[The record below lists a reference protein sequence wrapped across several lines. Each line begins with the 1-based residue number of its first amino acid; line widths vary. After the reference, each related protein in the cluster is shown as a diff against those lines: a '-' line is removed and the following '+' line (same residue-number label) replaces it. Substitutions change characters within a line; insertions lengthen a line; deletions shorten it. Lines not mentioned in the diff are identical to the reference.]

1 MPEELRKTTAPAIRI
16 TNLTM
21 QGSPKYKKK
30 VSHHGMMMNKL
41 KLVVS
46 Q

>member
-1 MPEELRKTTAPAIRI
+1 MPKEWRKTTAPTIRI

-21 QGSPKYKKK
+21 QGFPKYKI
-30 VSHHGMMMNKL
+30 VTHHGMMMNKI
-41 KLVVS
+41 KLVVP